1 MPAVR
6 VGEWRVK
13 MKWPYL
19 GLAIGSICSE
29 LGWVY
34 FLSFDILYG
43 LRKQPLYLVGFN
55 SSEQEQL
62 P

>member
-19 GLAIGSICSE
+19 GLAIGSIFSE
-29 LGWVY
+29 LGWAY
-34 FLSFDILYG
+34 FLCFDILYG
-43 LRKQPLYLVGFN
+43 LRKWSSHLVGFN
-55 SSEQEQL
+55 SSEQELL